1 MLGEPC
7 IFMLGGRIS
16 YLYQYISLVS
26 VYACPA
32 KKAWQM
38 LCFFCG
44 MSGYSVDTIKIESG

>member
-44 MSGYSVDTIKIESG
+44 MSGYSFDTIKIESG